1 MDIYQ
6 VGIPIVL
13 LAILVPIFLAPS
25 IVAYKI
31 GKRGLILGIVVS
43 CNILIGWSGFG
54 WIIAMALA
62 VDRSGS

>member
-1 MDIYQ
+1 MSI
-6 VGIPIVL
+6 ISFLFFSLIVV
-13 LAILVPIFLAPS
+13 ILVSVFIAPS
-25 IVAYKI
+25 IVAYKM

>member
-1 MDIYQ
+1 MDI
-6 VGIPIVL
+6 VL
-13 LAILVPIFLAPS
+13 FLFAALLITILGTAFLAPS
-25 IVAYKI
+25 IVAYKM